1 MRRIWIVVLVLVA
14 LAGLGWLGYSQGYLP
29 ALSPTPTPPPTQEF
43 GTVIWASGKVVPKAW
58 ATLSFEIGGKLVA
71 LPVTSGDN
79 VAEGQV
85 LARLDDT
92 ELMDAVNAA
101 QASVEMAE
109 AELARVSAG
118 ARSDEVAAARASVM
132 AAEAVREAAQAEL
145 DRLRAEL
152 GLLSAGPRDEDVET
166 AAASLLKAEAALK
179 LAQAEYDKI
188 AWAEDVANTPQSL
201 ALEQTTLD
209 YQVAEANYNA
219 VLQGARDQEIE
230 AARQAVAGAEAGV
243 DRADAEVLAAQA
255 SLALLEAGPREEE
268 VDVARSAVAQAKTR
282 LAAAR
287 NDLEQ
292 AALTAPFSGTVGE
305 VYVHRGEPILP
316 GQPQPVLALGD
327 LTLLQVETTDLR
339 ETDVGKISVGQSVS
353 MTFDALPDVELS
365 GHIVSIS
372 PKSTSEQGGVNYT
385 TIIVFDDEDSRLRWG
400 MTAYVNIVVE

>member
-1 MRRIWIVVLVLVA
+1 
-14 LAGLGWLGYSQGYLP
+14 
-29 ALSPTPTPPPTQEF
+29 
-43 GTVIWASGKVVPKAW
+43 
-58 ATLSFEIGGKLVA
+58 
-71 LPVTSGDN
+71 
-79 VAEGQV
+79 
-85 LARLDDT
+85 
-92 ELMDAVNAA
+92 
-101 QASVEMAE
+101 
-109 AELARVSAG
+109 VSAG

-305 VYVHRGEPILP
+305 VYVHRGETILP